1 MRKGYEILSNVYIE
15 LPVVGKV
22 KKPKVWV
29 IGLVSAIV
37 LLGAVGARSFVN
49 RSSDKPTLE
58 DLTVEVE
65 SKDVTLR
72 IDASGSI
79 TPAKSVNLSPKQA
92 GVLAKLLVE
101 QGDEVEKGQVIARM
115 DPGELEGQLIQV
127 NAAVAEAKARLS
139 ELEAGNRPE
148 EIQQAKARLLRAE
161 AQLARIAGG
170 SQLETIAQIQRQVA
184 SERARLKLAVTR
196 LNSSEQLYKAGA
208 ETRDRRDEAKAE
220 VDTARA
226 ALIEAESR
234 LKILRQGS
242 QPAEVLAAK
251 ADVAEARQA
260 YQLMQKGSR
269 PEAILQAKAA
279 VAEAQGRQRVVMTQ
293 VNDTI
298 IRAPFAGIITQKFA
312 TEGGFV
318 TPTTAASSTSSA
330 TSTSIVTLAQKLEVL
345 AIVPEIDIG
354 KIRPGQSVEIR
365 ADAFP
370 DQVFNGRI
378 RLVSPEAIEDQNVT
392 SFQVRVN
399 ITSGQDKLRSGMNTD
414 LTFLGD
420 TVADSMVL
428 PTGLIATKDGKTGV
442 YIPDED
448 GKPKFQPVTTGS
460 SIKNQTQILEGVTPG
475 QKVFETFPEGQ
486 KPEDLKEEE

>member
-1 MRKGYEILSNVYIE
+1 MYIN

-37 LLGAVGARSFVN
+37 LLGAVGARSWVS

-72 IDASGSI
+72 ITASGTI

-92 GVLAKLLVE
+92 GILAKLLVE

-115 DPGELEGQLIQV
+115 DTRDLEGQLIQA
-127 NAAVAEAKARLS
+127 NASVAQAKARLS
-139 ELEAGNRPE
+139 ELQAGNRPE
-148 EIQQAKARLLRAE
+148 EIQQARARLIRAE
-161 AQLARIAGG
+161 AQLAQIAGG
-170 SQLETIAQIQRQVA
+170 NQLETIAQVQSQVESA
-184 SERARLKLAVTR
+184 KARLRLALTR
-196 LNSSEQLYKAGA
+196 LNSFEQLYKAGA

-220 VDTARA
+220 ADTAQA
-226 ALIEAESR
+226 NLVEVQKR
-234 LKILRQGS
+234 LQILRQGS
-242 QPAEVLAAK
+242 QPAEVLRAR

-260 YQLMQKGSR
+260 YELMKKGNR

-298 IRAPFAGIITQKFA
+298 IRAPFGGIITQKFA
-312 TEGGFV
+312 TEGAFV
-318 TPTTAASSTSSA
+318 TPTTTASSTNSA
-330 TSTSIVTLAQKLEVL
+330 TSTSIVALAQELEVL
-345 AIVPEIDIG
+345 ATVPEVDIG
-354 KIRPGQSVEIR
+354 QIRPGQTVEIR
-365 ADAFP
+365 VDAFP
-370 DQVFNGRI
+370 DQVFKGRV
-378 RLVSPEAIEDQNVT
+378 RLVSPEAIEEQNVT
-392 SFQVRVN
+392 SFQVRVK
-399 ITSGQDKLRSGMNTD
+399 ITSGQDKLRSGMNSD

-420 TVADSMVL
+420 TLANSMVL
-428 PTGLIATKDGKTGV
+428 PTGAIATLNGKTGV
-442 YIPDED
+442 YVPDEEE
-448 GKPKFQPVTTGS
+448 KPKFQPVTIGS
-460 SIKNQTQILEGVTPG
+460 SIKNQTQVLDGVTPG
-475 QKVFETFPEGQ
+475 QRVFVTFPEGQ